1 MAGPDRLQAP
11 ERLLAFDCA
20 GAACSAAYW
29 SGGAVAVRRHE
40 PMARGHAERLVPM
53 IQEVMAE
60 AGADYAALSAIAVTC
75 GPGGFTGVRIGLSA
89 ARAIGLAADRSV
101 LGLTAFEAV
110 AAAQPPCDLPL
121 LVALGSKR
129 ADVYAQLFDS
139 EGRSCGGPAALMPDD
154 MAAMVSAATPRP
166 PAVLA
171 LAGDGADAVLA
182 PLRAA
187 GLIVQRLRG
196 HDAVEIET
204 LARLAACRWRASPP
218 SADAAPPRP
227 LYLRPPDVT
236 PPSGA
241 GG

>member
-1 MAGPDRLQAP
+1 MSAGPA
-11 ERLLAFDCA
+11 LLALDTA
-20 GAACSAAYW
+20 SALCSAAVFADGRVV
-29 SGGAVAVRRHE
+29 SQASR
-40 PMARGHAERLVPM
+40 PMERGHAEALIPM
-53 IQEVMAE
+53 IAEVMAAAAPACP
-60 AGADYAALSAIAVTC
+60 AGFEDLDGIAVTV

-89 ARAIGLAADRSV
+89 ARAIGLAAERSV